1 MGLNPLINILIFK
14 MEWFLKMINSW
25 HILIYL
31 KKIIAVLKGVDSKI
45 IMNAINIVRN
55 NKGGI

>member
-1 MGLNPLINILIFK
+1 MK
-14 MEWFLKMINSW
+14 TSW

-31 KKIIAVLKGVDSKI
+31 KIILAVLKGVDSKI
-45 IMNAINIVRN
+45 IINAISIVRN

>member
-1 MGLNPLINILIFK
+1 
-14 MEWFLKMINSW
+14 MINSW